1 MREILTN
8 ILFYLFFLVGGLMS
22 YVIWGLDT
30 NTTIEP
36 SPYCE
41 ANQIKEFYR
50 LRTYQ
55 FHSGEINAQ
64 GYKDSLYKDL
74 QTHFILN
81 K

>member
-1 MREILTN
+1 MKDLVFTFIV
-8 ILFYLFFLVGGLMS
+8 FLIGL
-22 YVIWGLDT
+22 VFGFLIWGVE
-30 NTTIEP
+30 IKEQAPEP

-55 FHSGEINAQ
+55 FHAGEINAQ